1 VNETQDRY
9 SQRRSRFA
17 AILAED
23 SGGRPSVALLLAG
36 EEHGLKKFE
45 PDPNFFY
52 LTGVEVSR
60 AALLITA
67 GQPKPA
73 DILLLPPSDPAK
85 ERWTGRALTA
95 GGLTPSAQPDPER
108 LESSRLTGHPN
119 IGAYHELDEVLLR
132 PLKDA
137 EFLYVDCPEEALL
150 APLGASQLLAQR
162 IRTHYPHLQVRHVG
176 RLVAELRRV
185 KDDHELALMRRAME
199 ITAKAHAAIL
209 GHLRPGQFE
218 YEIQALVEYVFT
230 ASGAQSAAFP
240 SIIGS
245 GPYSCTLHYERN
257 RRQMQP
263 GDLVVCD
270 IGCRK
275 DYYCADVTRTYPVS
289 GRFTPRQRE
298 VYEVVLGAHRAA
310 VKAAKPGAYVRDV
323 HAAALDHIARAGY
336 APYFFHGTS
345 HYLGIEAHDPGSYQK
360 PLEPGVV
367 ITIEPGIYIAAEN
380 LGIRIE
386 NDLLITETGSAIMT
400 DIPMDVPDI
409 EGLLQAP
416 RGGFPL

>member
-1 VNETQDRY
+1 MSDALDRY
-9 SQRRSRFA
+9 SERRNRFA
-17 AILAED
+17 ATLARD
-23 SGGRPSVALLLAG
+23 SGGRPSAALLLAG
-36 EEHGLKKFE
+36 EESGLKKFE

-60 AALLITA
+60 AALLMTA
-67 GQPKPA
+67 SLAKPA
-73 DILLLPPSDPAK
+73 DILLLPASDPAK

-95 GGLTPSAQPDPER
+95 GGLTPAAQPDPER

-119 IGAYHELDEVLLR
+119 IAAYHELDEALLR
-132 PLKDA
+132 PLRDA
-137 EFLYVDCPEEALL
+137 EFLYVDCPEDALL
-150 APLGASQLLAQR
+150 APLGVSQLLAQR
-162 IRTHYPHLQVRHVG
+162 LRRHYPHLQVRHAG
-176 RLVAELRRV
+176 RLVAQLRRV
-185 KDDHELALMRRAME
+185 KDDHELALMRQAMD
-199 ITAKAHAAIL
+199 ITAKAHAAIM

-230 ASGAQSAAFP
+230 ASGAQSPAFP

-257 RRQMQP
+257 RRQMDS
-263 GDLVVCD
+263 GELVVCD

-310 VKAAKPGAYVRDV
+310 VAAAKPGAYVREV

-345 HYLGIEAHDPGSYQK
+345 HYLGIEAHDPGSYEL

-367 ITIEPGIYIAAEN
+367 ITIEPGIYIAGED
-380 LGIRIE
+380 LGVRIE

-400 DIPMDVPDI
+400 DIPTEVSDI
-409 EGLLQAP
+409 ERLLLAP
-416 RGGFPL
+416 RRNFLL